1 MKDTLDKKYKYI
13 YKITNQINGKIY
25 VGQHATNNL
34 KYYYKGSGVRL
45 KEAKKK
51 YGSENFKLEI
61 LEWYEGNS
69 KQEFNSLERKWIID
83 LKSDDPSIGYNLT
96 RNCGGGYISDAWYAS
111 RIGRKHTEE
120 EKRKISESNKGKK
133 ITEKQR
139 KINSERHKGRIKSNE
154 TIRKMK
160 ESKGYSNENS
170 YKKKTINKIRYQK
183 IEQYTLKGEYVQTFN
198 SISDAVVFCGR
209 DVKKVG
215 VSAILKALSDFKYI
229 AYGYRWKRIEIN
241 DNLERECRYNP
252 LIVTHKYNRK
262 NVKRIYQFTLE
273 GEFVKEFESAA
284 DVCRELGLSNTNDI
298 HLVCKGKRYSAKGF
312 IWRYE
317 SKLELN

>member
-34 KYYYKGSGVRL
+34 EYYYKGSGIRL

-51 YGSENFKLEI
+51 YGPENFKLEI

-69 KQEFNSLERKWIID
+69 KQEFDNLERKWIID

-96 RNCGGGYISDAWYAS
+96 RNCGGGYISDEWYAS
-111 RIGRKHTEE
+111 RVGRKHTEE

-133 ITEKQR
+133 ATEEHRR
-139 KINSERHKGRIKSNE
+139 KNSDKHKGKVRSNE

-170 YKKKTINKIRYQK
+170 YKKKII
-183 IEQYTLKGEYVQTFN
+183 
-198 SISDAVVFCGR
+198 
-209 DVKKVG
+209 KK
-215 VSAILKALSDFKYI
+215 D
-229 AYGYRWKRIEIN
+229 
-241 DNLERECRYNP
+241 
-252 LIVTHKYNRK
+252 
-262 NVKRIYQFTLE
+262 
-273 GEFVKEFESAA
+273 
-284 DVCRELGLSNTNDI
+284 
-298 HLVCKGKRYSAKGF
+298 
-312 IWRYE
+312 
-317 SKLELN
+317 